1 MSKKESHSKM
11 RRKVKLKVLQHK
23 DLTTSL
29 KEWHWKSKIE
39 MKSKITKLNS
49 RSMRIDQLY
58 LLLEIGEE
66 NLWHEQSGVRI
77 VVDLTK
83 KSLKIQ
89 KLDED
94 EP

>member
-1 MSKKESHSKM
+1 
-11 RRKVKLKVLQHK
+11 
-23 DLTTSL
+23 
-29 KEWHWKSKIE
+29 

-77 VVDLTK
+77 VMDLTQE
-83 KSLKIQ
+83 SLKIQ
-89 KLDED
+89 RLDED